1 LVAFEQMVDVVLD
14 EVVRA
19 AFAEAARAGLPV
31 CEACLSGWLAQQMV
45 HHVLPALR
53 ADYDRRRPLT
63 VEQVRVLI
71 QDVGRNAA
79 HVHCC

>member
-1 LVAFEQMVDVVLD
+1 MVLD
-14 EVVRA
+14 V
-19 AFAEAARAGLPV
+19 F
-31 CEACLSGWLAQQMV
+31 
-45 HHVLPALR
+45 PALR
-53 ADYDRRRPLT
+53 ADYDRRRPMT